1 MLLQYNVSQRG
12 CGLRAAPA
20 RGLCCRVTLVV
31 LDVQENF
38 NAFVRQMRVIRIFR
52 SLKMIVRIQSL
63 RVIVRRDKQT
73 HTNGTHTRSR
83 HIMHISHTSIV
94 PARARARVLRRC
106 WFLRL

>member
-63 RVIVRRDKQT
+63 RVIVRQDKQT
-73 HTNGTHTRSR
+73 HTNA
-83 HIMHISHTSIV
+83 
-94 PARARARVLRRC
+94 PAHVRANHAYIPHFNCACARARVFRRC

>member
-12 CGLRAAPA
+12 CGLRVAPA

-73 HTNGTHTRSR
+73 HTNAPTHVRA
-83 HIMHISHTSIV
+83 ISCIYPTLQWCLR
-94 PARARARVLRRC
+94 ARARARA
-106 WFLRL
+106 